1 MNRSTSAR
9 RVAGLVT
16 ALALVG
22 AACGSPSSDDQGAEA
37 AASPSPTAV
46 ASPTPAPTP
55 APTPSASPTPTPT
68 PSPTATA
75 SPTPEPAPTPLP
87 TPKPLPTP
95 TYLTGVDPVR
105 VEIPAIGVDAKVVDL
120 AIGPGDPEVPEEWDD
135 TGWYDDTRR
144 PGEIGP
150 SVIAG
155 HIDSKSGPAVFYRL
169 DELTAGDEIIVSGED
184 GDSRTFIVQD
194 SGQYPKENLPD
205 EVFGYGERVPELRV
219 ITCGGSF
226 DRSVGHYEDNLVVY
240 AAMDV

>member
-9 RVAGLVT
+9 RLAGLVA
-16 ALALVG
+16 ALALIG
-22 AACGSPSSDDQGAEA
+22 AGCGNPSSDSADAEA
-37 AASPSPTAV
+37 AASPVPTVA
-46 ASPTPAPTP
+46 ASPTP
-55 APTPSASPTPTPT
+55 SPTPTPT
-68 PSPTATA
+68 PTADPTPSPSATV
-75 SPTPEPAPTPLP
+75 SPTPEPTPTPSP
-87 TPKPLPTP
+87 TPKPLSTP
-95 TYLTGVDPVR
+95 TYYDGVEPVR
-105 VEIPAIGVDAKVVDL
+105 IEIPAIGVDANVVDL

-135 TGWYDDTRR
+135 AGWYTNTRN

-150 SVIAG
+150 SVVAG

-169 DELTAGDEIIVSGED
+169 DELVAGDEIIVSGED
-184 GDSRTFIVQD
+184 GESRTFVVQD

-240 AAMDV
+240 AAMDI

>member
-22 AACGSPSSDDQGAEA
+22 AACGSPSSDDQGVEA
-37 AASPSPTAV
+37 AASPSPTA
-46 ASPTPAPTP
+46 ATS
-55 APTPSASPTPTPT
+55 PTPSASPTQTPT
-68 PSPTATA
+68 PSPAATA
-75 SPTPEPAPTPLP
+75 SPTPEPTPTPSP
-87 TPKPLPTP
+87 PPKPLPTP
-95 TYLTGVDPVR
+95 TYLTGVEPVR

-135 TGWYDDTRR
+135 AGWYDDTRR

-169 DELTAGDEIIVSGED
+169 DELVVGDEIIVSGED
-184 GDSRTFIVQD
+184 GDSRTFVVQD

-219 ITCGGSF
+219 ITCGGTF
-226 DRSVGHYEDNLVVY
+226 DRSVGHYQDNFVVY
-240 AAMDV
+240 AAMDI